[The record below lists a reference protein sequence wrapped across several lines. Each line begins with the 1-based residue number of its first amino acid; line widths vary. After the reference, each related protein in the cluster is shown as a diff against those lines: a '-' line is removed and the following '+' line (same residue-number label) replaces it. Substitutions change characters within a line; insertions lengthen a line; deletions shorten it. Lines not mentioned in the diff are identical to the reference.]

1 MKLKSLTIK
10 GNGYKNLKDTFP
22 FEKNNGYIALIGLNG
37 SGKSNLIEA
46 ISIIFDKL
54 INNKGK
60 DIPFDYSIEYEITDN
75 TYIISKEAFI
85 KNGKEYGINKIE
97 FPSSIIA
104 CYSGEDKRLWS
115 LAYEDYHYSYFKQ
128 AVKGARF
135 NPSLLYIDKSC
146 WNIAFLS
153 LLCSEDPDV
162 KSFLK
167 DKLNVTSPADIEI
180 DFTIDDTRRTAFR
193 QHSALNWF
201 DRICSNGKTRVNGNL
216 LFSTDIMLAGKTV
229 PNTEKAKTVF
239 SFLYLLS
246 QAEKKAKKN
255 NIQRLIIYIKIKVNG
270 ICFDDLSEGEKK
282 LILIECIT
290 KVLGDKKSLLLLD
303 EPDAHTHIAM
313 KKDLLKL
320 ISEFEGQTIMTT
332 HSPMFLNKR
341 WDGFNE
347 NNIFYMHDGEVEN
360 TELLKHLGDITD
372 NEIDYF
378 EGSFI
383 LSSKKILVT
392 EGSYD
397 IAYIGHAIN
406 KLSTDNPNYLKLTEQ
421 VAFLH
426 AGGASIAVELY
437 NQTLFPARGHY
448 DNLVFIFDYDKSG
461 FEGAEELKASI
472 TQKGDTKPIVLFYQD
487 DYSVVKL
494 RKPNDKD
501 AESYMV
507 EDLFDSDSY
516 HAVTDKI
523 HVRSHK
529 DLRNITWNDVITSNK
544 RPKGTPDAIKYYIQ
558 DNYTTFEKEWLQ
570 NFKPVLDKL
579 LEVFSL

>member
-270 ICFDDLSEGEKK
+270 ICLDDLSEGEKK

-426 AGGASIAVELY
+426 AGGASNAVELY

>member
-426 AGGASIAVELY
+426 AGGASNAVELY

>member
-426 AGGASIAVELY
+426 AGGASNAVELY

-558 DNYTTFEKEWLQ
+558 DNYTTFEKE
-570 NFKPVLDKL
+570 
-579 LEVFSL
+579 

>member
-406 KLSTDNPNYLKLTEQ
+406 KLSTDTPNYLKLTEQ

-426 AGGASIAVELY
+426 AGGASNAVELY

>member
-426 AGGASIAVELY
+426 AGGASNAVELY

-472 TQKGDTKPIVLFYQD
+472 TQKGDTKPIVLFYQN

>member
-128 AVKGARF
+128 AVKGSRF

-426 AGGASIAVELY
+426 AGGASNAVELY